1 MQWLL
6 KLSRG
11 IDRLNDTIGS
21 GIYWLCFA
29 MVLVAAF
36 NSIVRYGGR
45 FVGVDWS
52 SNAYL
57 EAQWYLFSVVFLL
70 GAAVTL
76 RDDAHVRVD
85 VVYGRLGERARTWI
99 DLVGTLAFLIPFS
112 VLALV
117 VSWPAVANSWKI
129 LEGSPDPGGLP
140 RYPIKSLIL
149 VAFVL
154 VILQGVAQAIRC
166 VSRLR
171 GNAADPE
178 AAAASPESG
187 GDA

>member
-1 MQWLL
+1 MRRGLRMARAIDQLSGRVGAGVAWLTL
-6 KLSRG
+6 
-11 IDRLNDTIGS
+11 
-21 GIYWLCFA
+21 A
-29 MVLVAAF
+29 MIVLGAF
-36 NSIVRYGGR
+36 NAVARYVNRLG
-45 FVGVDWS
+45 FDLA
-52 SNAYL
+52 SNAYI

>member
-57 EAQWYLFSVVFLL
+57 EAQWYLFSIVFLL
-70 GAAVTL
+70 GAAYTL
-76 RDDAHVRVD
+76 RHDGHVRVD
-85 VVYGRLGERARTWI
+85 VIFGRLTPKKQAWI
-99 DLVGTLAFLIPFS
+99 DLAGTVLFLIPFCALMIWVS
-112 VLALV
+112 VPTVAD
-117 VSWPAVANSWKI
+117 SWSVM
-129 LEGSPDPGGLP
+129 EMSPDPGGLP
-140 RYPIKSLIL
+140 RYPIKTLIPL
-149 VAFVL
+149 AFVL
-154 VILQGVAQAIRC
+154 LTLQALSMIIRC
-166 VSRLR
+166 VATIRDVEV
-171 GNAADPE
+171 DPE
-178 AAAASPESG
+178 GPHREVGRA
-187 GDA
+187 